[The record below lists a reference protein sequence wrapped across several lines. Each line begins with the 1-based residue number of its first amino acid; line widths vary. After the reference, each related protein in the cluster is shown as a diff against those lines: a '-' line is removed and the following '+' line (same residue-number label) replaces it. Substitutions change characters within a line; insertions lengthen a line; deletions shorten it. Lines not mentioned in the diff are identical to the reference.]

1 MKICVVHDV
10 ALDEGGGLRIARV
23 IANELDADLYI
34 GMSAD
39 RVAEDAEE
47 LFTDSV
53 GQRVKEN
60 GRFRGLY
67 YLWRFQDV
75 PQLHEYEVVIM
86 SGNGTDWYVPR
97 SYQSIIKYVHNPA
110 PMVYSRYYQLAGSPI
125 GRIFGIVSRSLRR
138 PTFDF
143 PTKIFVNSEQT
154 QDYLKLYLDREGE
167 VLPPPVN
174 ISGFYN
180 RESEGYFLILSRLTE
195 GKRIIETIEEIK
207 ETDHQLVVC
216 GSGPLEEEIEKRTND
231 QVRFEGWVSESKK
244 KKLLARSKGLIMPSG
259 NESFGI
265 AAVEA
270 FASGKPV
277 WACQGGHLDNL
288 ITHQENGL
296 LYTGGYI
303 SSYLDEEPRMNA
315 EQIQSESEIY
325 DEEKFRDKIRKE
337 VESI

>member
-1 MKICVVHDV
+1 MRVCVVHDV

-23 IANELDADLYI
+23 IADELDADFYV

-39 RVAEDAEE
+39 GVAEDAQE
-47 LFTDSV
+47 LFTDPI
-53 GQRVKEN
+53 GQHLKEN

-75 PQLHEYEVVIM
+75 PQLRDYDVVLM

-97 SYQSIIKYVHNPA
+97 SHQSIIKYVHNPA
-110 PMVYSRYYQLAGSPI
+110 PMIYSRYHQVADSRV
-125 GRIFGIVSRSLRR
+125 GRVFGIVSRSLRR

-154 QDYLKLYLDREGE
+154 QEYLQLYLDQEAE
-167 VLPPPVN
+167 ILPPPVD

-180 RESEGYFLILSRLTE
+180 RESEGYFLILSRLTK
-195 GKRIIETIEEIK
+195 GKRILDTIEEVK
-207 ETDHQLVVC
+207 KTNHQLVVC
-216 GSGPLEEEIEKRTND
+216 GSGPLEDEVKKCATG
-231 QVRFEGWVSESKK
+231 QVEFQGWVTEPTKK
-244 KKLLARSKGLIMPSG
+244 DLLARCKGLIMPSG

-288 ITHQENGL
+288 VIHEENGF
-296 LYTGGYI
+296 LYSEGRI
-303 SSYLDEEPRMNA
+303 RSYLDEEPRMSA
-315 EQIQSESEIY
+315 TQIESVSERY
-325 DEEKFRDKIRKE
+325 NEEKFRNRIRKE
-337 VESI
+337 IDI